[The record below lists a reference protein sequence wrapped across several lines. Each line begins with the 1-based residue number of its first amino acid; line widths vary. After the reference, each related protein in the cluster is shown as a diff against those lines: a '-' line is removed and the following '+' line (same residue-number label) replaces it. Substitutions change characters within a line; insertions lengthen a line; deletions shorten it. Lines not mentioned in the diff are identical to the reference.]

1 MPQPKY
7 MVKFKRL
14 KELFLEHEA
23 KILSILTFA
32 ILLGFIYK
40 WASDFIPSLPYISW
54 PKIHLFVIPL
64 IIVWGVSILAS
75 IYFRSEQE
83 HGATLNVELVFW
95 FSIFN
100 VCILWLLFRYYNNE
114 FLQQYNSVRLALGLM
129 KCSLYFFG
137 ATALVTFFLTVIY
150 SRTFNVFEE
159 LISGKTEPQK
169 FFVLGRWQIRKES
182 RDQALYLMI
191 LFMIGL
197 VLRLY
202 NVDGFPPYY
211 DEYGHIRT
219 TMELYEG
226 VEHTYNRA
234 FYTVTMPV
242 YLSYLVFG
250 PSLFSSRLPM
260 VIINMLAIFP
270 LFVLSKKLNRT
281 VGYIAVALFVFSP
294 WVIAVSRTV
303 REYAVLP
310 VIFFLAATYLFD
322 LLDWGNGSLKKF
334 LRTHKFKLVFLC
346 LLVVYIFIDRY
357 SILKVVLITYA
368 IVGGLAILRFIKQ
381 NTLVGRKRL
390 LAFVGVAAITAI
402 LILRAGFIQRHL
414 YLNPMIN
421 FIGERYWKT
430 LIGSE
435 IHQWYF
441 LPEIGYFIIFS
452 VSYLFFRMIFSKY
465 NNKNFIVLF
474 CYLNFVAI
482 LIFLTC
488 FFPSGITRRIRYGIL
503 IAYWYIPVVAI
514 ALYLIYRLGKKYLPR
529 NIHLII
535 SIILMVLFTNTK
547 GIWTVMSFQGGSKLK
562 ITGEMHY
569 SVQPALEFLSNRL
582 TSEDV
587 LLTDILHIYN
597 AISGNKLHPDEIIF
611 SLDRAFA
618 QQSDGFSVIEKYPQG
633 WVAASSNNTIKRIN
647 LPYEDF
653 VYEDKQALF
662 YGMQGDIYIWQ
673 WFTQI
678 PENPENP

>member
-1 MPQPKY
+1 

-211 DEYGHIRT
+211 DEYNHMRAAV
-219 TMELYEG
+219 ELYEG
-226 VEHTYNRA
+226 VRSTYNRA
-234 FYTVTMPV
+234 FLTVTMPV

-250 PSLFSSRLPM
+250 ISLLSSRLPM

-270 LFVLSKKLNRT
+270 LFMLGKKLNRT
-281 VGYIAVALFVFSP
+281 VGYISVALFVFSP

-303 REYAVLP
+303 REYAVMP
-310 VIFFLAATYLFD
+310 VIFFLAATYLLD
-322 LLDWGNGSLKKF
+322 LLDWENCSFKEFML
-334 LRTHKFKLVFLC
+334 THIFKIVFLS
-346 LLVVYIFIDRY
+346 LLLGYIFFDSY
-357 SILKVVLITYA
+357 SILKVVLIPYV
-368 IVGGLAILRFIKQ
+368 IIGGLAIIKFIKQ
-381 NTLVGRKRL
+381 NPFGRRRILV
-390 LAFVGVAAITAI
+390 FVVVAATIAI
-402 LILRAGFIQRHL
+402 LIPLAGFTQRHL
-414 YLNPMIN
+414 GYGVFIN
-421 FIGERYWKT
+421 FVGDRYWKT
-430 LIGSE
+430 LTQSE

-441 LPEIGYFIIFS
+441 LPQIGYFIIFS
-452 VSYLFFRMIFSKY
+452 VGYLFLRMLFSKH
-465 NNKNFIVLF
+465 NKKNFIVLF